1 MNGNSG
7 GINYPAI
14 HAAYAAHKGQ
24 LGNAQPAPQPQGHG
38 PMHAMMVHAM
48 SQTQAQ
54 PGEDHGSMI
63 IRALS
68 EHLKR
73 TTPDVASIHKP
84 PTAPAQH

>member
-1 MNGNSG
+1 MEQNG

-24 LGNAQPAPQPQGHG
+24 VGNSQQVPKPEGHG

-68 EHLKR
+68 EHMKR
-73 TTPDVASIHKP
+73 IHPDVSGIHKP
-84 PTAPAQH
+84 PAQPHQ